1 MATELKI
8 PQSGESITEVQ
19 IGQWRKSEGDAV
31 HADEVLVEIET
42 DKAAMDLPAPVS
54 GVLSKILKVS
64 GQDAAVGEVI
74 AYIEEGAAGDG
85 AGSAKKQE
93 AKTPAKPPVKEPPTQ
108 PPPQKDPSRGEPPR
122 KEPPA
127 EKPPVKEPP
136 RPPDEPDEKR
146 AGKPA
151 ASAQVA
157 RVMPSAH
164 RELANRGLDADE
176 VKASGPGGRLLKE
189 DVVGHTRQEPASP
202 AQPAPAPQAPA
213 ADGREEEIV
222 AMSPMRRVIAR
233 NLVQAQQ
240 TAALLTTF
248 NEADMSAVMALRKQH
263 QEAFQKKY
271 GIKLGFMSF
280 FVKASIEALKLF
292 PAVNAEVRE
301 TNIVFKNYYDIGI
314 AVGGGKGLVVPVVRS
329 ADLMSFAEIEQTI
342 ADLAARAQKN
352 QLELSELKGG
362 TFTISNGGIY
372 GSMLST
378 PIVNPPQSG
387 ILGLHNIQ
395 DRPMARD
402 GQVVIRPMMYL
413 ALTYDHRIVDGR
425 EAVSFLRQI
434 KDIIE
439 DPIRILIEI

>member
-31 HADEVLVEIET
+31 QADEVLVEIET

-74 AYIEEGAAGDG
+74 AYIEEGGDGAG

-108 PPPQKDPSRGEPPR
+108 RPPRGDPSRGEPPR

-127 EKPPVKEPP
+127 EKTPVKEPP
-136 RPPDEPDEKR
+136 RPPDKPDEKR
-146 AGKPA
+146 AEKLA

-157 RVMPSAH
+157 RVMPSAR
-164 RELANRGLDADE
+164 RELANRGLEADQ

-222 AMSPMRRVIAR
+222 PMSPMRRVIAR

-263 QEAFQKKY
+263 QEAFQKKH

-301 TNIVFKNYYDIGI
+301 NNIVFKNYYDIGI

-329 ADLMSFAEIEQTI
+329 ADLLSFAEIEQTI

-352 QLELSELKGG
+352 QLDLAELKGG